1 MNDDA
6 STNSQDKR
14 SWLDKLSFF
23 LSDRPSNKE
32 ELLERIR
39 QAEEDQILDREALD
53 TIEGALQM
61 SHMQVR
67 DIMVPRPQMAVVKA
81 DQSTQEFML
90 TITETSHSRFP
101 VIGES
106 PDEVLGILLAK
117 DLLPLAFAKQMD
129 NFDLNAMLRKPI
141 FVPESKRLSILLNE
155 FRTNRY
161 HMAIVLD
168 EYGGV
173 AGLVTIEDVL
183 EQIVGEIEDETDA
196 EEDDGNIRPFADQ
209 GFLVKALTT
218 IDDFNAHFGTYYDEN
233 EFDTIGGIIT
243 QQFGHLPA
251 KDESIQVGELN
262 FHILAADNRRI
273 LLMQVNPI
281 STDADEPIPEN

>member
-1 MNDDA
+1 
-6 STNSQDKR
+6 
-14 SWLDKLSFF
+14 
-23 LSDRPSNKE
+23 
-32 ELLERIR
+32 
-39 QAEEDQILDREALD
+39 
-53 TIEGALQM
+53 M

-81 DQSTQEFML
+81 DQTTTEFMQ

-101 VIGES
+101 VVGES
-106 PDEVLGILLAK
+106 PDDVLGILLAK

-129 NFDLNAMLRKPI
+129 DFDLNAMLRKPI
-141 FVPESKRLSILLNE
+141 FVPESKRLSVLLNE

-196 EEDDGNIRPFADQ
+196 EEDDGNIRPFADN

-218 IDDFNAHFGTYYDEN
+218 IDDFNEHFGTYYDET

-251 KDESIQVGELN
+251 KDEHIQVGELN
-262 FHILAADNRRI
+262 FLILAADNRRI
-273 LLMQVNPI
+273 RLMQVNPI
-281 STDADEPIPEN
+281 STDANEPLPKN

>member
-6 STNSQDKR
+6 STNGQDKR

-81 DQSTQEFML
+81 DQSTQEFMQ

-196 EEDDGNIRPFADQ
+196 EEDDGNIRPFADK

-218 IDDFNAHFGTYYDEN
+218 IDDFNAHFGTYYDEA

-251 KDESIQVGELN
+251 KDESIQVGDLN
-262 FHILAADNRRI
+262 FLILAADNRRI
-273 LLMQVNPI
+273 RLMQVNPI
-281 STDADEPIPEN
+281 SNDANEPLPES

>member
-6 STNSQDKR
+6 STNIQDKR
-14 SWLDKLSFF
+14 SWLDRLSFF
-23 LSDRPSNKE
+23 LSDRPSTKE

-39 QAEEDQILDREALD
+39 QAEEDQILDREVLD

-81 DQSTQEFML
+81 DQSTQEFMQ

-196 EEDDGNIRPFADQ
+196 EEDDGNIRPFADN

-218 IDDFNAHFGTYYDEN
+218 IEDFNAHFGTYYDET

-251 KDESIQVGELN
+251 KDENIVVGDLN
-262 FHILAADNRRI
+262 FLILAADNRRI
-273 LLMQVNPI
+273 RLMQVNPI
-281 STDADEPIPEN
+281 STDANEPSPQN

>member
-14 SWLDKLSFF
+14 SWLDRLSFF
-23 LSDRPSNKE
+23 LSDRPSTKE
-32 ELLERIR
+32 ELLEQIR

-81 DQSTQEFML
+81 DQSTTEFMQ

-129 NFDLNAMLRKPI
+129 DFDLNAMLRKPI

-196 EEDDGNIRPFADQ
+196 EEDDSNIRPFADN

-218 IDDFNAHFGTYYDEN
+218 IEDFNDHFGTYYDDS
-233 EFDTIGGIIT
+233 EFDTIGGIVT

-251 KDESIQVGELN
+251 KDEDTEIGSLS
-262 FHILAADNRRI
+262 FRILAADNRRI
-273 LLMQVNPI
+273 RLMQVTPI
-281 STDADEPIPEN
+281 VKESDETNAQD

>member
-81 DQSTQEFML
+81 DQSTQEFMQ

-196 EEDDGNIRPFADQ
+196 EEDDGNIRPFADK

-218 IDDFNAHFGTYYDEN
+218 IDDFNAHFGTYYDET

-251 KDESIQVGELN
+251 KDENIQVGDLN
-262 FHILAADNRRI
+262 FLILAADNRRI
-273 LLMQVNPI
+273 RLMQVNPI
-281 STDADEPIPEN
+281 SNDANEPLPES

>member
-6 STNSQDKR
+6 SINSQDKR

-23 LSDRPSNKE
+23 LSDRPSTQE

-39 QAEEDQILDREALD
+39 QAEEDQILDREVLD

-67 DIMVPRPQMAVVKA
+67 DIMIPRPQMAVVKS
-81 DQSTQEFML
+81 DQTTQEFMQ

-106 PDEVLGILLAK
+106 PDEILGILLAK
-117 DLLPLAFAKQMD
+117 DLLPLAFAKEMD

-183 EQIVGEIEDETDA
+183 EQIVGEIEDETDS
-196 EEDDGNIRPFADQ
+196 EEDEGNIRPFAEN
-209 GFLVKALTT
+209 GFLVKALTS
-218 IDDFNAHFGTYYDEN
+218 IEDFNDHFGTYYDET
-233 EFDTIGGIIT
+233 EFDTIGGIVT
-243 QQFGHLPA
+243 QQFGHLPV
-251 KDESIQVGELN
+251 KDEKIQIGDHN

-273 LLMQVNPI
+273 RLMQVTPI
-281 STDADEPIPEN
+281 VTDTDEPTPQS

>member
-6 STNSQDKR
+6 STNGQDKR
-14 SWLDKLSFF
+14 SWLDRLSFF
-23 LSDRPSNKE
+23 LSDRPGTKE

-81 DQSTQEFML
+81 DQSTQEFMQ

-106 PDEVLGILLAK
+106 PDDVLGILLAK

-183 EQIVGEIEDETDA
+183 EQIVGEIEDETDS
-196 EEDDGNIRPFADQ
+196 EEDDGNIRPFADN

-218 IDDFNAHFGTYYDEN
+218 IDDFNEHFGTYYDET

-251 KDESIQVGELN
+251 KDESIQVGDLN

-273 LLMQVNPI
+273 RLMQVNPI
-281 STDADEPIPEN
+281 STDTDEPSPQS